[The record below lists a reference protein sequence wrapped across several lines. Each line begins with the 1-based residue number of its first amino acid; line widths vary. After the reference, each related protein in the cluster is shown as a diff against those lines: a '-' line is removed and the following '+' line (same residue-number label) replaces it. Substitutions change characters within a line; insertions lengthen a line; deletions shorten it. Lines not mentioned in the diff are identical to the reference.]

1 MMAFARAARSWAA
14 LVLPALVAGCSA
26 AEPDVPE
33 DPLADVVY
41 VPWDGSP
48 DGGFFLELTEVT
60 NDAFAKFLKASTY
73 RDDDSGFLLHWK
85 RPQVGGPVP
94 PPGFESH
101 PVVHV
106 SLVDAEAYAR
116 WKKMRIPTSTE
127 WEVAAGYGVDGGYP
141 FGLFQPLRANTLEL
155 GLQHTT
161 PVGLFENGRSI
172 LGMYD
177 LAGNVSE
184 LAIGPNGP
192 IPKGG
197 SFKQFLRRVDTNEIE
212 APVAPTFS
220 AMDVGFRCAAD
231 AIGLLMERVVAGS
244 MSNDTKIRSFV
255 GFLKRSGAPGRRLL
269 EDLAAKHSSARPLVN
284 AAIQQIGH

>member
-1 MMAFARAARSWAA
+1 MEA
-14 LVLPALVAGCSA
+14 PAG
-26 AEPDVPE
+26 
-33 DPLADVVY
+33 
-41 VPWDGSP
+41 
-48 DGGFFLELTEVT
+48 
-60 NDAFAKFLKASTY
+60 
-73 RDDDSGFLLHWK
+73 
-85 RPQVGGPVP
+85 GGPVP

-197 SFKQFLRRVDTNEIE
+197 SFKLIPPARRHQRNRGSRGADLLGGGC
-212 APVAPTFS
+212 
-220 AMDVGFRCAAD
+220 GFRCAAD

-284 AAIQQIGH
+284 AAIQQIGR